1 MIDLEKINFKKDKT
15 KISAARMRASFGQG
29 LLPTILQILAI
40 VGVLAVLILISSYQ
54 VENIPTLLR
63 LPAAL
68 FVSVGLISGAFY
80 IFIKNYFR
88 EVEDLTII
96 DSTKPTVDIY
106 SMVDLELALILS
118 KINLENPDLSIF
130 VDILFKTRRA
140 NFVLSELNL
149 SEEDIGGLI
158 SNLPKDVNTNIA
170 LKQIFANSVEYAL
183 EAKVSRLASGEIL
196 YGLMKTCLSYEQTL
210 TALEISDEDVRNVIF
225 WSRNLFDKYQ
235 YPKTK
240 IEKLKASKSGIAQD
254 WTSGYTN
261 YLNQFGQDVTNPNL
275 FGSFSIEGRENVIA
289 QIEAVLTKEGKNNCI
304 LTGDVGVGKTS
315 IVYGF
320 AERVYWG
327 NTVKQLAYKRV
338 VYLDVSTLLSGIQDR
353 GEANERLLGVLGDA
367 IHAGNVILFIDDIHK
382 LFTEGQ
388 DKVGTIDATEIL
400 APYLQQSSIRVIG
413 TTTNNYYQT
422 YIEAKS
428 QVSSNFEK
436 IDIPPMNESQTLR
449 ILEDLSLHFSN
460 KYNIRIT
467 YSSLKEIY
475 SLAERFI
482 TNKEFPA
489 KAVDMLTNACSV
501 GGNQGMS
508 ILDKGAMDKVAETL
522 LNVPVAE
529 AGGQEKEKLLN
540 MEQNL
545 HERVIG
551 QEEAVQAVADALRR
565 ARTRMSNTK
574 RPVGSFLFL
583 GPTGVGKTEL
593 AKALAAV
600 YFGDEENMVR
610 MDMNEYQDQSSIDRF
625 IGRKIPGSEQLEG
638 GEFVK
643 NIRQRPFSVV
653 LLDEL
658 EKAHKNIL
666 DLFLQMLDEG
676 YITDG
681 MGEKV
686 ILTNSIVIATSNA
699 GANLIREAVAKEVDA
714 ETLKGNLLEYLQT
727 ENIYRPEFINRFDGV
742 IVFRPLTKNQ
752 LLQIANLMFRA
763 VTADMKKQGYVI
775 NIQPE
780 ALTYLIE
787 VGYQPEFGARQMRRI
802 MQDKIENYL
811 AKKIL
816 SNEIVKGT
824 PFVISLSDMQ

>member
-1 MIDLEKINFKKDKT
+1 MLNLDLINLKRDRT
-15 KISAARMRASFGQG
+15 KVNAAKMKANLGQG
-29 LLPTILQILAI
+29 FLPTLLPILALI
-40 VGVLAVLILISSYQ
+40 GFFALVLLVLSYQ
-54 VENIPTLLR
+54 VETVSKLLQ
-63 LPAAL
+63 LVAAV
-68 FVSVGLISGAFY
+68 FISLGFIAGAFY
-80 IFIKNYFR
+80 IFLKNYFR
-88 EVEDLTII
+88 NMEDLATI
-96 DSTKPTVDIY
+96 DPTKPTIEIY
-106 SMVDLELALILS
+106 SMLDLEMTLILS
-118 KINLENPDLSIF
+118 RINPEKPDLLAF
-130 VDILFKTRRA
+130 VNALLKTRRA
-140 NFVLSELNL
+140 NFIMSELDFSVETIDEL
-149 SEEDIGGLI
+149 FDG
-158 SNLPKDVNTNIA
+158 LPKEVGEAVI
-170 LKQIFANSVEYAL
+170 LKQIFANAVEYAL
-183 EAKVSRLASGEIL
+183 EVKASRLASGEVL
-196 YGLMKTCLSYEQTL
+196 YGFMKTAQSYEHIL
-210 TALEISDEDVRNVIF
+210 TNSEISDEDVKNVVF
-225 WSRNLFDKYQ
+225 WARNLFDKYQ

-240 IEKLKASKSGIAQD
+240 IEKLKVSKSGIAQD

-261 YLNQFGQDVTNPNL
+261 YLNQFGQDVTNPSL
-275 FGSFSIEGRENVIA
+275 FGSFSVEGRENIIA
-289 QIEAVLTKEGKNNCI
+289 QIEAVLSKEGKNNCI
-304 LTGDVGVGKTS
+304 LTGDTGVGKTA

-327 NTVKQLAYKRV
+327 NTLKQLSFKRV
-338 VYLDVSTLLSGIQDR
+338 VYLDVSTLLSGINER
-353 GEANERLLGVLGDA
+353 GEANDRIMGVLNDA

-382 LFTEGQ
+382 LFTEGR

-428 QVSSNFEK
+428 QIASSFEK
-436 IDIPPMNESQTLR
+436 IDIPAMDENQTLR

-460 KYNIRIT
+460 KYKIQIT
-467 YSSLKEIY
+467 YNALKEIY

-501 GGNQGMS
+501 GGNQGMGV
-508 ILDKGAMDKVAETL
+508 LDKPAMDKIAETL

-540 MEQNL
+540 MEQSL

-600 YFGDEENMVR
+600 YFGNEDNMVR

-658 EKAHKNIL
+658 EKAHPNIL

-699 GANLIREAVAKEVDA
+699 GANLIREGVANNLEPEALKE
-714 ETLKGNLLEYLQT
+714 KLLEFLQT
-727 ENIYRPEFINRFDGV
+727 ENIYRPEFLNRFDGV
-742 IVFRPLTKNQ
+742 IVFKPLTKEE
-752 LLQIANLMFRA
+752 LLKIANLMFNS

-775 NIQPE
+775 SIQPE

-816 SNEIVKGT
+816 ANEIVKGT